1 MALIC
6 ASSYSYIECVIS
18 QVKITGFFKKMA
30 AVHTVAKKSDCFL
43 FAGSSQDLGNVC
55 AGSHTCFFLEQLGKI
70 LGVVSKSHLLG
81 HVLYLVQTL

>member
-18 QVKITGFFKKMA
+18 QVKITGFLKKWQQFILLP
-30 AVHTVAKKSDCFL
+30 KSDCFL

>member
-6 ASSYSYIECVIS
+6 ASSYSLHRMRYKS
-18 QVKITGFFKKMA
+18 SKNYRLFKKWQQFILLP
-30 AVHTVAKKSDCFL
+30 KSDCFL

-55 AGSHTCFFLEQLGKI
+55 ARESYLFFLEQLGKI